1 MNWLRHRSQIDS
13 DSILLG
19 RVDGACPLISYTPNP
34 NCIASISREKAVL
47 ISPGFQTSM
56 DLICTAAN
64 TCSLQLYIVQSFRR
78 SNAALTNTV
87 YPPATYSNHLVGYA
101 IDMNTVSASGRIC
114 NSGCL
119 NQTTNLP
126 SDVSCFLG
134 KIRTSPPLRYGGD
147 FSG

>member
-1 MNWLRHRSQIDS
+1 
-13 DSILLG
+13 
-19 RVDGACPLISYTPNP
+19 
-34 NCIASISREKAVL
+34 
-47 ISPGFQTSM
+47 M
-56 DLICTAAN
+56 DLIYTAASA
-64 TCSLQLYIVQSFRR
+64 CSLHLYIVQSFRR

-134 KIRTSPPLRYGGD
+134 KIRTSPELRYGGD
-147 FSG
+147 FSVNDKDWVHIDAGSLYLTNRTGYLAL